1 MQGEFIEVC
10 QDLTIRSFPRIFVFQ
25 YENMRNSK
33 LKTVRDQWSHSKFFI
48 GKNRVL
54 AKALG
59 NTEAEEYQDNLHLVS
74 KCLKNEGG
82 LLVTNQSQDD
92 VMEYFS
98 NLSEPD
104 FARTGGTATETVE
117 LKQGVLNMFSHS
129 MEPQLRQLGMPVQL
143 VKGQVTLLADM
154 TVCNEGDVLTSEQA
168 RILKLLGH
176 QHAEFKLNIVSGWN
190 KAEGK
195 FELFK
200 DIEMREP
207 KTAADCNLGS
217 GGEAE
222 GDSEDNLGSG
232 GEAE

>member
-1 MQGEFIEVC
+1 MG
-10 QDLTIRSFPRIFVFQ
+10 
-25 YENMRNSK
+25 
-33 LKTVRDQWSHSKFFI
+33 
-48 GKNRVL
+48 
-54 AKALG
+54 
-59 NTEAEEYQDNLHLVS
+59 
-74 KCLKNEGG
+74 
-82 LLVTNQSQDD
+82 
-92 VMEYFS
+92 
-98 NLSEPD
+98 
-104 FARTGGTATETVE
+104 TETVE

-200 DIEMREP
+200 EIDMREP
-207 KTAADCNLGS
+207 KVAGSGETDLGS

-222 GDSEDNLGSG
+222 MSDDEID
-232 GEAE
+232 E